1 MTKITTKSA
10 IYLTLLT
17 TCFASENIESDLEME
32 ITAVKTPDWIA
43 SSSISENEKQEE
55 KISQGL
61 PMTIHD
67 LKTTQEINTQASQ
80 IWTDII
86 AITRKFIFDYG
97 AQTAS
102 GLTVLGVWYRY
113 CS

>member
-17 TCFASENIESDLEME
+17 TCFASENIESDLEMG

-55 KISQGL
+55 KISQDL

>member
-17 TCFASENIESDLEME
+17 TCFAGENIESDLEMG
-32 ITAVKTPDWIA
+32 ITTVKTPAWIA
-43 SSSISENEKQEE
+43 SSSISEDEKQEE
-55 KISQGL
+55 KISQSL

-67 LKTTQEINTQASQ
+67 LKTTQESDTQASQ
-80 IWTDII
+80 IWIVF
-86 AITRKFIFDYG
+86 ITRKFIFDYG

-102 GLTVLGVWYRY
+102 GLTVLGVWYKY